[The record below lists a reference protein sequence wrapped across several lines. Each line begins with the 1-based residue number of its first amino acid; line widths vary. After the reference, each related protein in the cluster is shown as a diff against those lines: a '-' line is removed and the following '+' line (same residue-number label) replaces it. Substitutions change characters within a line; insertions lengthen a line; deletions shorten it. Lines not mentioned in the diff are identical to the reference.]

1 MPTLREYVD
10 QAKELKVLAKGFEV
24 PVFNTL
30 IGVLSSAAS
39 AKLAAARLAKLGNDS
54 SRLRATR
61 KFALAAQAIRAKKDL
76 NDESMQMK

>member
-10 QAKELKVLAKGFEV
+10 QARELKARAKGFEV

-39 AKLAAARLAKLGNDS
+39 AKLAAAKLAKLGDES

-61 KFALAAQAIRAKKDL
+61 KFALAAQAIRAKKQL
-76 NDESMQMK
+76 NAESMQMK